1 MCDVK
6 TADTAVCDVKKRL
19 TKEMVESA
27 RVPQM
32 APSVPVAVNVDD
44 DKTAYMRQPPP
55 VRRLLGDERAGAD
68 GYA

>member
-19 TKEMVESA
+19 TKEVVESA
-27 RVPQM
+27 RVLPM
-32 APSVPVAVNVDD
+32 APNVPVAVNVDD
-44 DKTAYMRQPPP
+44 DKTAFLWQSPP

-68 GYA
+68 GYD